1 MSFNCNIVD
10 IKGTHLS
17 YLAHIV
23 AHAVGITIQIG
34 LKIFFFY
41 PLQSYTSILKKNAV
55 VVRLGQIHVS

>member
-17 YLAHIV
+17 YLAHII

-41 PLQSYTSILKKNAV
+41 PLQSYTSILKKM
-55 VVRLGQIHVS
+55 Q